1 MMVFRTREI
10 EMDSMEKYL
19 SATEVIDWDH
29 PRDAMYC
36 NLPDWGL
43 APLPDA

>member
-1 MMVFRTREI
+1 MMVFRTRET

-29 PRDAMYC
+29 SRDAMYRS
-36 NLPDWGL
+36 LPDWEL
-43 APLPDA
+43 ASLPDA